1 MNLTEVD
8 PSKESIKQ
16 LVATYPPDTPVT
28 MLNILRF
35 KEKTE
40 TGETGLKSYQ
50 RYGAKAQAH
59 IANAGAKV
67 IWAGEVISTV
77 IGDSDQM
84 PHQVLLVEY
93 ASVNAFLSMV
103 LSPEYQAITSDR
115 TMALEYGGLYAC
127 KTIHAK

>member
-8 PSKESIKQ
+8 PTKESIKQ
-16 LVATYPPDTPVT
+16 LVATYPADTPVT

-40 TGETGLKSYQ
+40 AGESGLKSYQ
-50 RYGAKAQAH
+50 RYGAKAQQH
-59 IANAGAKV
+59 VVNAGAKV

-77 IGDSDQM
+77 IGDPDQM
-84 PHQVLLVEY
+84 PHQALLVEY
-93 ASVNAFLSMV
+93 PNVNAFLTMV

-115 TMALEYGGLYAC
+115 TMALQYGGLFAC
-127 KTIHAK
+127 KTIIK